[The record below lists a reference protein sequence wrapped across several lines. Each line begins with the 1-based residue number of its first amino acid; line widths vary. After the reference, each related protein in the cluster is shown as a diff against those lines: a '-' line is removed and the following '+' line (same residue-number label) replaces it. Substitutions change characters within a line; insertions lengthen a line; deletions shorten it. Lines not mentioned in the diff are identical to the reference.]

1 MPVLFLTRA
10 GWGGDYFQ
18 CPVVVVAKMAK
29 EDMRATLDSDL
40 RMLVGASARAQLLLL
55 PLAHVVLHI
64 VNSRTPTAT
73 SFRFQSL
80 A

>member
-1 MPVLFLTRA
+1 MPLLFLTRA

-18 CPVVVVAKMAK
+18 CPVVVVTKMAK
-29 EDMRATLDSDL
+29 EDMRATLESDL
-40 RMLVGASARAQLLLL
+40 RMLVGACAHAQPLL
-55 PLAHVVLHI
+55 PLAHVLHI

-73 SFRFQSL
+73 SFKFQSL

>member
-1 MPVLFLTRA
+1 MGV
-10 GWGGDYFQ
+10 DYFQ

-29 EDMRATLDSDL
+29 EDMRATLESDL
-40 RMLVGASARAQLLLL
+40 RMLAGPSALAQLLLL
-55 PLAHVVLHI
+55 PLAHLLHI

-73 SFRFQSL
+73 SFKFQSL

>member
-1 MPVLFLTRA
+1 MGA
-10 GWGGDYFQ
+10 DYFQ

-29 EDMRATLDSDL
+29 EDMRATLESDL
-40 RMLVGASARAQLLLL
+40 RMLVGASAPAQLLLL

-73 SFRFQSL
+73 SF
-80 A
+80 

>member
-29 EDMRATLDSDL
+29 EDMRATLESDL
-40 RMLVGASARAQLLLL
+40 RMLVGASAHPQLLLL
-55 PLAHVVLHI
+55 PLAHVLHI
-64 VNSRTPTAT
+64 VNWRTPTAT
-73 SFRFQSL
+73 SFKFQSL